1 MRFLR
6 SAALCAAAMSLTV
19 APLALAKEEA
29 PLKIQNKGALKGA
42 SQIAIAAF
50 NVGFIFE
57 STDQTKTTGG
67 LIGAFGGATKAQS
80 KLVGVTPAMM
90 QQITDAAY
98 ADFVKQ
104 MTSRGFTV
112 MEPGALFADPNF
124 AKIKVQS
131 APTDINIAL
140 EKKSKGKATYY
151 KPGALAKQVMIGTD
165 FVGSGMSSMGLMM
178 SAGQNGYL
186 LGTYAKASN
195 TPVVDVTYLIDFSQ
209 QQRPGAFSFGG
220 LKVNAALSVTP
231 TYSKVTVIGP
241 NGKQDML
248 TLGQPVSVEGEF
260 IDMKDASSGFDKT
273 SQAVG
278 NVAGGVAAAFG
289 FGGFGLGK
297 TRKFEFTAKPGNYEQ
312 GAVKAASLANERV
325 SAQLSTMK

>member
-1 MRFLR
+1 MRFVR
-6 SAALCAAAMSLTV
+6 CAALCAAAFT
-19 APLALAKEEA
+19 LAASPVVLAKEEA

-57 STDQTKTTGG
+57 STDQTQTTGG

-80 KLVGVTPAMM
+80 KLIGVTPAMM

-98 ADFVKQ
+98 ADFVSQ
-104 MTSRGFTV
+104 MTAKGFTV
-112 MEPGALFADPNF
+112 LAPAAVFADPGF
-124 AKIKVQS
+124 AKVKTQTT
-131 APTDINIAL
+131 PTDINIAL

-151 KPGALAKQVMIGTD
+151 KPGALPKQVMIGTD
-165 FVGSGMSSMGLMM
+165 FTGSGMSSMGLAM

-186 LGTYAKASN
+186 LGVYAKTAN

-209 QQRPGAFSFGG
+209 QKRPGSFSFGG
-220 LKVNAALSVTP
+220 IKVNAALSVVP
-231 TYSKVTVIGP
+231 TYSKVTVIGV

-248 TLGQPVSVEGEF
+248 TLGQPVTVEGEF
-260 IDMKDASSGFDKT
+260 INMADASSGFDKT

-289 FGGFGLGK
+289 LGGFGLGK

-312 GAVKAASLANERV
+312 GATKAASLANERV
-325 SAQLSTMK
+325 AVQLSAMK